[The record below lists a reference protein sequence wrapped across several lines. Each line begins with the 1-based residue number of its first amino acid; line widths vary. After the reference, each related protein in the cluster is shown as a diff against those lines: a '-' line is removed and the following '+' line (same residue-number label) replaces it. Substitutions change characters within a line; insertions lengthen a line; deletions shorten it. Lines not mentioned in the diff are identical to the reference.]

1 MTYLRCV
8 DIDLCFVVGSEKL
21 SVLGDRKKSGLVVGK
36 TTIEWVDEK
45 KIRFLLL
52 LDLNWYR
59 LFE

>member
-21 SVLGDRKKSGLVVGK
+21 SVLGDRKKSELVVGK

-45 KIRFLLL
+45 RSGFVVVGSQLAS
-52 LDLNWYR
+52 
-59 LFE
+59 FV